1 MDERDDDL
9 SGLIKARATRYSAPS
24 QLRARIGAR
33 ITEAGTPGTIEPPPG
48 AMMVLPVR
56 TWRRWMNMGAA
67 FAVGAVASVAVMLVL
82 HGGVDEDRLAQAV
95 IDSHVRSLMSAHLV
109 DVESSDRHAV
119 KPWFSGKLDYAPPV
133 KDLAA
138 EGVPLAGG
146 RLDYVGQRA
155 VAALV
160 YRLGRHTINVFV
172 WPTAGDSSRQATF
185 TVHKG
190 FNVAH
195 WSQDGMQFWAV
206 SDANAQELRRVADLL
221 ARP

>member
-1 MDERDDDL
+1 M
-9 SGLIKARATRYSAPS
+9 A
-24 QLRARIGAR
+24 
-33 ITEAGTPGTIEPPPG
+33 
-48 AMMVLPVR
+48 LPVR
-56 TWRRWMNMGAA
+56 AWRRWINMGAA

-109 DVESSDRHAV
+109 DVESSDRHTV

-138 EGVPLAGG
+138 EGAPLAGG

-172 WPTAGDSSRQATF
+172 WPVAGESPGEAMF

-195 WSQDGMQFWAV
+195 WDKDGMQFWAV
-206 SDANAQELRRVADLL
+206 SDANATEMRNFVRLL
-221 ARP
+221 ARKELP